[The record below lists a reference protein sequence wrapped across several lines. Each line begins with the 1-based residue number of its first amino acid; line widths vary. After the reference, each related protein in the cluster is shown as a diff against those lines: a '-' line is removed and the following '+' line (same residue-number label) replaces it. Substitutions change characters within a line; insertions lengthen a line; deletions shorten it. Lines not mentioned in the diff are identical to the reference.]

1 MRPDYVESSWFKELS
16 VADRETLQELREA
29 QRNQGNMQK
38 LQTKPTQQPEMPF
51 SLFISME
58 RRRRLLDAMMAK
70 DDTDR
75 KRGEKILNNYK
86 R

>member
-1 MRPDYVESSWFKELS
+1 MRPDYIDSSWYKELS
-16 VADRETLQELREA
+16 VADREKLQELRSA

-38 LQTKPTQQPEMPF
+38 LQSKPVEQPEMPF

-58 RRRRLLDAMMAK
+58 RRRRLLDAMMSK
-70 DDTDR
+70 DDTQR
-75 KRGEKILNNYK
+75 HKGATILNNYK